1 MELGGEHE
9 IEAPRKD
16 VWKLLNDPQVL
27 QKCIPG
33 CETVER
39 AGDDR
44 FAAVVL
50 LKLGPVKA
58 KFSGSVELK
67 DKVYPESYR
76 IVGEGKGG
84 IAGFAKGAADVRLDE
99 MDGGTRLTYSVDA
112 QIGGKI
118 AQLGARLMKSTSA
131 KLADQFFSRFSEIA
145 AGKD

>member
-9 IEAPRKD
+9 IGAPRKD

-44 FAAVVL
+44 FSAVVL

-58 KFSGSVELK
+58 RFSGSVELK

-84 IAGFAKGAADVRLDE
+84 VAGFAKGAADVRLDE

-112 QIGGKI
+112 QVGGKI